1 MACRQ
6 LHYQGSTCRP
16 SRDCRRPC
24 RCCCTRAR
32 SECYLRR
39 CCAVVAMEKI
49 IESELR
55 RCKQMLQALQ
65 GKGTA
70 PGLAE
75 LAEELADA
83 AAARYSWRKK
93 KAARAHSWYLYK
105 TSTKLKALIEPDNGT
120 GCFAVVMYPRRRT
133 QEIVL
138 TTADLMKDRAALI
151 EELLARLETAN
162 YDKTPPPWI
171 FKLGDSV
178 VAEAVGRFDLKVQ
191 ESMYNGSSS
200 GFWLFPR
207 GNDKRQYEVTPN
219 NDSGEFV
226 VRCNADESELT
237 ISHAE
242 MREDEREAILARVLQ
257 FISDRLRLKRK
268 EEEENTQRGKTTTV
282 YIDPDTGRPINRDK
296 DYWRDEI

>member
-1 MACRQ
+1 
-6 LHYQGSTCRP
+6 
-16 SRDCRRPC
+16 
-24 RCCCTRAR
+24 
-32 SECYLRR
+32 
-39 CCAVVAMEKI
+39 
-49 IESELR
+49 
-55 RCKQMLQALQ
+55 MLQALQ
-65 GKGTA
+65 GRGTA
-70 PGLAE
+70 RGLAE

-83 AAARYSWRKK
+83 AAARYSWYKK

-171 FKLGDSV
+171 LGLGKAV
-178 VAEAVGRFDLKVQ
+178 VDAAVEKFTLRAETSR
-191 ESMYNGSSS
+191 YNGLHS
-200 GFWLFPR
+200 GFWLY
-207 GNDKRQYEVTPN
+207 GDGGDTCQYEVTPN

-268 EEEENTQRGKTTTV
+268 EEEKNTQRGRTTTV
-282 YIDPDTGRPINRDK
+282 YIDPETGRPINRDK